1 MTDPRNQAFAAD
13 LRGWHSQTRAAHLH
27 IWSCKSPAARCRW
40 GLLSMNSLVCQHDNI
55 VPTDAVNFGAYLQ
68 PFPNYP
74 RVLGENIRWFAAN
87 GVTGVY
93 MVTMPDVFSSLCAR
107 CCSHGFSTSECL

>member
-1 MTDPRNQAFAAD
+1 M
-13 LRGWHSQTRAAHLH
+13 
-27 IWSCKSPAARCRW
+27 
-40 GLLSMNSLVCQHDNI
+40 LLALLLDSLVCQHAFNPRKAYCQHVI
-55 VPTDAVNFGAYLQ
+55 WTISLPTDAVNFGAYLQ

-93 MVTMPDVFSSLCAR
+93 MVTMPDAFSIYAP
-107 CCSHGFSTSECL
+107 G

>member
-1 MTDPRNQAFAAD
+1 MIIDPRKAY
-13 LRGWHSQTRAAHLH
+13 
-27 IWSCKSPAARCRW
+27 
-40 GLLSMNSLVCQHDNI
+40 CQHVVWTI
-55 VPTDAVNFGAYLQ
+55 SLPTDAVNFGAYLQ

-93 MVTMPDVFSSLCAR
+93 MVTMPDAVSTYARLVAASLTTD
-107 CCSHGFSTSECL
+107 SQHKNPIDDDS

>member
-1 MTDPRNQAFAAD
+1 M
-13 LRGWHSQTRAAHLH
+13 
-27 IWSCKSPAARCRW
+27 
-40 GLLSMNSLVCQHDNI
+40 
-55 VPTDAVNFGAYLQ
+55 PTDAVNFGAYLQ

-93 MVTMPDVFSSLCAR
+93 MVTMPDAVSIYARLVAASLATDSQHQKNESIHFSENLEVLR
-107 CCSHGFSTSECL
+107 KMNRFIIIL